1 MVSRLVRAASPL
13 GRGDWRQVAWK
24 PPRPRLLPKASGGE
38 FSYNLFK
45 IAIAEDQT
53 LKQYDFFHSKKV
65 VTWFFN

>member
-1 MVSRLVRAASPL
+1 MVSRLEATGVKWRGNLLDRTGSPKH
-13 GRGDWRQVAWK
+13 RRVNF
-24 PPRPRLLPKASGGE
+24 PITI
-38 FSYNLFK
+38 FK